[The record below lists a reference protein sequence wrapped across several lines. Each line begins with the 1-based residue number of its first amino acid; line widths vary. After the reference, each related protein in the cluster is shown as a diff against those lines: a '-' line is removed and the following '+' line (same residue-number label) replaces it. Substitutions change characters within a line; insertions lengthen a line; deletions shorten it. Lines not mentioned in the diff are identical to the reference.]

1 MCGQVIGRRD
11 GVVVRCYILQGLPG
25 IGPRRA
31 RALLDQFGSVVAVV
45 TADASALA
53 EIAGIGDAVAR
64 SIHEALGEERSSDS
78 AMVVRNPS
86 STT

>member
-1 MCGQVIGRRD
+1 V
-11 GVVVRCYILQGLPG
+11 
-25 IGPRRA
+25 A
-31 RALLDQFGSVVAVV
+31 AVV

-78 AMVVRNPS
+78 ATVVWRPS